1 MNFNPSSN
9 DKVIISSDSK
19 PLYLLCFTPAATFPF
34 LSLFQPGILY
44 LHTQIP
50 GLTHP
55 KIHGFTGSSLVWQRN
70 IPTFSQEH
78 RVIVPD
84 LRGHGASDKPKH
96 GYHVSRLAM
105 DLRELLIHLEPSLL
119 DGKSSGWKAMGGSLG
134 CSILW
139 CYAELF
145 TTSPFNSMVFVDQS
159 PLQNSTLDGWDSQFC
174 NRGLNNAS
182 ALAALQTTLL
192 LSPETAHKGT
202 IASCLS
208 YRSHPLPPSAPK
220 ISPQTQAADEDFFL
234 KEAMK
239 GDGEWLG
246 KLMADHTSLDWRDSI
261 AACFGKGSGSKTL
274 VLVVTS
280 SRSGCFPA
288 AGPLKVVD
296 FVNGGQEEGYGLAQG
311 VTVDWGG
318 HWCYWENP
326 ERFERLVAR
335 WWNDGSVE

>member
-1 MNFNPSSN
+1 MNFNPFSN
-9 DKVIISSDSK
+9 DKVVISSDSK
-19 PLYLLCFTPAATFPF
+19 PLYLLCFAPAATFPF
-34 LSLFQPGILY
+34 LSLFQSGILY
-44 LHTQIP
+44 LYTQIP

-105 DLRELLIHLEPSLL
+105 DLRELLIHLEPSLM

-182 ALAALQTTLL
+182 ALSALQTTLL
-192 LSPETAHKGT
+192 LSSETAHKGT

-208 YRSHPLPPSAPK
+208 YRSHPLPPPAPE
-220 ISPQTQAADEDFFL
+220 ISPQTQAADEEFFL

-274 VLVVTS
+274 VLVVAS

-288 AGPLKVVD
+288 AGPLKVVN
-296 FVNGGQEEGYGLAQG
+296 FVNGGQKKGYGVAQG